1 MKLVALL
8 LFCLVATVLTSPI
21 PSQYS
26 DPENVQVLIYENE
39 YIGPGK
45 HRYSFEQSDGT
56 QQEQEGKLKNAGTE
70 NEIYVVRGSFSWV
83 APDGEEY
90 TVHYVAD
97 ENGYQPE
104 TPIGEGPGTGL
115 PYEVFSGILG

>member
-1 MKLVALL
+1 MKLVALF

-21 PSQYS
+21 PSQYP
-26 DPENVQVLIYENE
+26 DPENVQVLKYENE

-56 QQEQEGKLKNAGTE
+56 QQEQEGELKNAGTE
-70 NEIYVVRGSFSWV
+70 DEIYVVRGSFSWV
-83 APDGEEY
+83 GPDGVKY

-104 TPIGEGPGTGL
+104 PEEGPGSAVPFDL
-115 PYEVFSGILG
+115 LASSLG

>member
-1 MKLVALL
+1 
-8 LFCLVATVLTSPI
+8 
-21 PSQYS
+21 
-26 DPENVQVLIYENE
+26 
-39 YIGPGK
+39 
-45 HRYSFEQSDGT
+45 FELSDGT
-56 QQEQEGKLKNAGTE
+56 QQEQEGELKSAGTE

-104 TPIGEGPGTGL
+104 TPIGEGPGAGVSC
-115 PYEVFSGILG
+115 EILNSICG

>member
-26 DPENVQVLIYENE
+26 DSENVQVLIYENE

-45 HRYSFEQSDGT
+45 HRY
-56 QQEQEGKLKNAGTE
+56 
-70 NEIYVVRGSFSWV
+70 
-83 APDGEEY
+83 
-90 TVHYVAD
+90 
-97 ENGYQPE
+97 
-104 TPIGEGPGTGL
+104 
-115 PYEVFSGILG
+115 